1 MTVDEIISK
10 VNMTYKRVTLTG
22 GEPLVHTD
30 SAELVSKLTE
40 IGCDVNIE
48 TNGAVDIVD
57 FLGKVPKSD
66 NLFFTIDYKLPSSGM
81 TDKMI
86 WNNFINLRPCDVIK
100 FVIGSDEDMNL
111 TIDIVKKLKQVYTE
125 MPHIYLGAVYG
136 MYDAQKLVN
145 KADKK
150 EKKKYALTVQNV
162 QRMFEDNI
170 LANKMF
176 YVATDAA
183 DTNVTDD
190 EAKQI
195 KIQYLELITKGT
207 DKNGRKINM
216 GVSDK
221 AKTYKRIKEMLKEAK
236 KSESF
241 LDYAEANTD
250 SSTSEAIIGKDT
262 KLLDKE
268 AIDAAFSLKKG
279 KMSNVIGGK
288 TGYYIIYC
296 VNDNDEDAT
305 YARKE
310 EIINE
315 RQTKMFKEKYAEWL
329 SESKVDIS
337 NKFWDVFTIS

>member
-1 MTVDEIISK
+1 MKVIEILTVLTVRVYEQDNVQHLYVLQDVNLRLFTMIRFIHCSGEETPCEYTEMTVDEIISK

-136 MYDAQKLVN
+136 MYDAQKSC
-145 KADKK
+145 
-150 EKKKYALTVQNV
+150 
-162 QRMFEDNI
+162 
-170 LANKMF
+170 
-176 YVATDAA
+176 
-183 DTNVTDD
+183 
-190 EAKQI
+190 
-195 KIQYLELITKGT
+195 QY
-207 DKNGRKINM
+207 N
-216 GVSDK
+216 
-221 AKTYKRIKEMLKEAK
+221 A
-236 KSESF
+236 
-241 LDYAEANTD
+241 
-250 SSTSEAIIGKDT
+250 
-262 KLLDKE
+262 
-268 AIDAAFSLKKG
+268 
-279 KMSNVIGGK
+279 
-288 TGYYIIYC
+288 
-296 VNDNDEDAT
+296 
-305 YARKE
+305 
-310 EIINE
+310 
-315 RQTKMFKEKYAEWL
+315 
-329 SESKVDIS
+329 
-337 NKFWDVFTIS
+337 